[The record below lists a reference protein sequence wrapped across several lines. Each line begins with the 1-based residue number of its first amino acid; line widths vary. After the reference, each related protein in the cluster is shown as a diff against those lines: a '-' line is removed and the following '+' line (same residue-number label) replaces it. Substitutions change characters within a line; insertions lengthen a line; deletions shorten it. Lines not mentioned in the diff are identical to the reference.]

1 MTRFRH
7 PTAFRNVAIALG
19 IGLPILFLAISL
31 PISGVSYRL
40 GNVCVP
46 NQFSALATWFAWIL
60 IFAAIS
66 WVLQVVTILFCLWKF
81 ASSMVAGP
89 TGKTT
94 HMSKASVSTADSGHT
109 WGGTSLTPAKQRRV
123 AWRKVKRL
131 LILQWRSIVLAF
143 IVANLTV
150 YFGIVFIQQ
159 NLTTKIL
166 PGTENLTN
174 VDLTW
179 FVCLMAHNGDK
190 NACLAQASGL
200 GLAEG
205 RAIGTLVLASVSLQ
219 CTSPLL
225 LPHNRRSR

>member
-1 MTRFRH
+1 MTKFRH
-7 PTAFRNVAIALG
+7 PTAFRNVAVG
-19 IGLPILFLAISL
+19 FGVGVPIIFLSISL

-66 WVLQVVTILFCLWKF
+66 WIIQVVTILFCLWRF
-81 ASSMVAGP
+81 ASSMVSGP
-89 TGKTT
+89 VGKT
-94 HMSKASVSTADSGHT
+94 HMSKSSVSTADSGQT
-109 WGGTSLTPAKQRRV
+109 RVRTSLTPAKKRRV
-123 AWRKVKRL
+123 AWRKIKRL
-131 LILQWRSIVLAF
+131 LLLQWRSIVLAF

-179 FVCLMAHNGDK
+179 FVCLMSHNGDK
-190 NACLAQASGL
+190 NACLQQASGL

-205 RAIGTLVLASVSLQ
+205 RAIGTLVLASVSS
-219 CTSPLL
+219 SPLW
-225 LPHNRRSR
+225 PPSTS

>member
-1 MTRFRH
+1 MTKFRH
-7 PTAFRNVAIALG
+7 PITFRNIAIALG
-19 IGLPILFLAISL
+19 VGLPLLFLAISL
-31 PISGVSYRL
+31 PIAGVSYRL

-46 NQFSALATWFAWIL
+46 NRFSALPTWFAWIL
-60 IFAAIS
+60 IFAAAS
-66 WVLQVVTILFCLWKF
+66 WIIQVVTILYCLWRF
-81 ASSMVAGP
+81 ASTMVAAGP

-94 HMSKASVSTADSGHT
+94 GHASKSSVSTADSGLT
-109 WGGTSLTPAKQRRV
+109 KGGSAVTPARRRRG

-131 LILQWRSIVLAF
+131 LMLQWRSIVLAF

-150 YFGIVFIQQ
+150 HFGIVFIQQ

-190 NACLAQASGL
+190 NACLSQASGL

-205 RAIGTLVLASVSLQ
+205 RALGTLVLAPVSL
-219 CTSPLL
+219 PLF
-225 LPHNRRSR
+225 PIPPPAAS